1 MNYRESLHYLSSLLP
16 SGIKLGLENTARL
29 LRYFGDPQLK
39 IPAIHI
45 AGTNGKGST
54 AAFAESILRAAG
66 YRVGLYTSPHLLD
79 FRERIRVNRVPIAA
93 DEFADLAGR
102 IKHAAESG
110 KIPVTYFE
118 FSTVLAFLYFYEKK
132 LDWNVIE
139 VGLGGRLDA
148 TNLCRA
154 EISILTSISRD
165 HPEQLGSN
173 LETIAFEKASIIKDC
188 GTVFADIPNEAV
200 SKVVTR
206 IARERRATLHC
217 LRKDFAATR
226 TTFNSQTQSIDF
238 RSRQCHWKN
247 LTLPLIGQHQVA
259 NAALAIAACLELNS
273 KQYSVPETAVRQGL
287 QTTCWEGRL
296 ETVAKHPDI
305 VLDCA
310 HNPDGVKKL
319 TESLQEY
326 FKFDQCLLVLGVMRD
341 KPVEDM
347 LKVLARFAHKIILV
361 EPQQERSE
369 DPDRLDAMLRKDHKF
384 VEIIKK
390 IPYALTSARKMV
402 GPTDIICVTGSLFTV
417 AEAKQFFAD
426 ERNN

>member
-1 MNYRESLHYLSSLLP
+1 MNYRESLNYLSSLLP

-79 FRERIRVNRVPIAA
+79 FRERVQVNRVPIAP
-93 DEFADLAGR
+93 DEFAELAGR
-102 IKHAAESG
+102 IKQAAESG
-110 KIPVTYFE
+110 NIPITYFE
-118 FSTVLAFLYFYEKK
+118 FSTVLAFLYFHEKK

-148 TNLCRA
+148 TNLCHA

-165 HPEQLGSN
+165 HADQLGSN
-173 LETIAFEKASIIKDC
+173 LETIAFEKASIIKDR

-200 SKVVTR
+200 SKV
-206 IARERRATLHC
+206 IARVARDRRATLQC
-217 LRKDFAATR
+217 LRKDFEAER
-226 TTFNSQTQSIDF
+226 TTFNSQSQSIDF
-238 RSRQCHWKN
+238 RGRQRHWKN
-247 LTLPLIGQHQVA
+247 LTLPLIGRHQVA

-273 KQYSVPETAVRQGL
+273 KQHSVSETAVRQGL
-287 QTTCWEGRL
+287 QTTRWDGRL
-296 ETVAKHPDI
+296 ETVAKNPDI

-319 TESLQEY
+319 TESLREY
-326 FKFDQCLLVLGVMRD
+326 FKFDQCLLVLGTMRD

-347 LKVLARFAHKIILV
+347 LGILARFAHKIILV
-361 EPQQERSE
+361 KPRQQRSE
-369 DPDRLDAMLRKDHKF
+369 DPNRLYAILRKYHKF
-384 VEIIKK
+384 VEIINE
-390 IPYALTSARKMV
+390 IPYALNSARRMV
-402 GPTDIICVTGSLFTV
+402 RPTDIICVTGSLFTV
-417 AEAKQFFAD
+417 AEAKQFFAN